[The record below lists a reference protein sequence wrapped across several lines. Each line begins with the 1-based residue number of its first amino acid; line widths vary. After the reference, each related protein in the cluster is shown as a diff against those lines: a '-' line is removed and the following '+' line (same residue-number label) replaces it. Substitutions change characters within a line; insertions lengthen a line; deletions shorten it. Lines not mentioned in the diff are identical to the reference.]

1 MAGQRRIMGMYPPP
15 AVRAAAY
22 VLLFSGVVL
31 ALVVG
36 VAASAILIAHFEGTF
51 QNLPSISQ
59 LRGH

>member
-1 MAGQRRIMGMYPPP
+1 MAGQRRIMGMHTPP

-22 VLLFSGVVL
+22 VLLFSGVVI

-36 VAASAILIAHFEGTF
+36 VAASAILIAHLEGTF